1 MTTATHQAYGRR
13 VFWYFVLFFVTL
25 IAVDATMA
33 TIAIR
38 TQTGV
43 VTEHPYETG
52 VAYNKV
58 VAAYK
63 EQEALGWK
71 GDITYRNGTLSFA
84 LKDNKNHPVIAEKV
98 TAQFSR
104 PTQSGM
110 DFKAELKAPG
120 NGVYS
125 ITPSFP
131 AKGVWDIR
139 LFATQGDKHYQQPQR
154 IVVE

>member
-25 IAVDATMA
+25 IAVDVTMA
-33 TIAIR
+33 TVAIR

-71 GDITYRNGTLSFA
+71 GDVSFKA
-84 LKDNKNHPVIAEKV
+84 GVFSFSLKDSANHPVIAEKV

-110 DFKAELKAPG
+110 DFSATFAANG
-120 NGVYS
+120 NGEYS
-125 ITPSFP
+125 VSPSFP
-131 AKGVWDIR
+131 AKGVWDVR
-139 LFATQGDKHYQQPQR
+139 LFATQGDKHYQHPQR